1 MRLRA
6 SPAVFTLAALL
17 LAACGT
23 GGGTTTSPSGPT
35 RISVA
40 YSNLSVDFLAP
51 WVAKESGIFLKNGL
65 DVNLQ
70 LISGGS
76 RTMAALLSGEMQ
88 LTQQG
93 GAEALSASAGGA
105 DVVVLG
111 TLAPVYP
118 YKFEVSASI
127 TGPNDLKGKKVGI
140 SSVGG
145 SADIAT
151 RVTLGKMGLD
161 PAKDVQ
167 IVPVESHANRT
178 AALLSGQIQGAV
190 DDPPDSVELERR
202 GLHPI
207 FDLAQQKLPAA
218 NTVIAVRSSWL
229 SGHRDIAQRYVD
241 SIVQAIARAKSD
253 KAFTVGVMKKYFQ
266 SDDTEAMSIAYDFFM
281 NQVTPSLPYPRA
293 LQFGDSQRYLGQ
305 QNQRVRDFPIA
316 KLIDDSFMKSAADR
330 GLDK

>member
-1 MRLRA
+1 MRIRA
-6 SPAVFTLAALL
+6 SGAVLALAVALL
-17 LAACGT
+17 SACGT
-23 GGGTTTSPSGPT
+23 GGGTSTTSSGPT
-35 RISVA
+35 KISVA
-40 YSNLSVDFLAP
+40 YSNVSVDFLAP

-65 DVNLQ
+65 DVDLQ

-88 LTQQG
+88 VTQQG

-105 DVVVLG
+105 DVMVLG

-140 SSVGG
+140 SNVGG

-151 RVTLGKMGLD
+151 RVTLSKMGLD

-178 AALLSGQIQGAV
+178 AALLTGQILGAV
-190 DDPPDSVELERR
+190 DDPPDSVDLERH
-202 GLHPI
+202 GLHSI

-229 SGHRDIAQRYVD
+229 SGHRDVAQHYVD
-241 SIVQAIARAKSD
+241 SIVQAIAQAKKD
-253 KAFTVGVMKKYFQ
+253 KASTVVVMKKYFK
-266 SDDTEAMSIAYDFFM
+266 SDDTEAMNIAYDFFM
-281 NQVTPSLPYPRA
+281 NQVTPSLPYPMA
-293 LQFGDSQRYLGQ
+293 GQFQDSQRYLGQ
-305 QNQRVRDFPIA
+305 QNQRVRDFSIS
-316 KLIDDSFMKSAADR
+316 KLIDDSFMKSSANR

>member
-1 MRLRA
+1 MRIRA
-6 SPAVFTLAALL
+6 SGAVLALAVALL
-17 LAACGT
+17 SACGT
-23 GGGTTTSPSGPT
+23 GGGTSTTSSGPT
-35 RISVA
+35 KISVA
-40 YSNLSVDFLAP
+40 YSNVSVDFLAP

-65 DVNLQ
+65 DVDLQ

-88 LTQQG
+88 VTQQG

-105 DVVVLG
+105 DVMVLG

-127 TGPNDLKGKKVGI
+127 TGPNDLRGKKVGI
-140 SSVGG
+140 SNVGG

-178 AALLSGQIQGAV
+178 AALLTGQIQGAV
-190 DDPPDSVELERR
+190 DDPPDSVDLERH
-202 GLHPI
+202 GLHSI

-229 SGHRDIAQRYVD
+229 SGHRDVAQHYVD
-241 SIVQAIARAKSD
+241 SIVQAIAQAKKD
-253 KAFTVGVMKKYFQ
+253 KASTVVVMKKYFK
-266 SDDTEAMSIAYDFFM
+266 SDDTEAMNIAYDFFM
-281 NQVTPSLPYPRA
+281 NQVTPSLPYPMA
-293 LQFGDSQRYLGQ
+293 GQFQDSQRYLGQ
-305 QNQRVRDFPIA
+305 QNQRVRDFSIS
-316 KLIDDSFMKSAADR
+316 KLIDDSFMKSAANR

>member
-1 MRLRA
+1 MRGRA
-6 SPAVFTLAALL
+6 SGAVFTMAAAL

-23 GGGTTTSPSGPT
+23 GGGTSTAPSGPT

-40 YSNLSVDFLAP
+40 YSNISVDFLAP

-65 DVNLQ
+65 DVDLQ
-70 LISGGS
+70 LVSGGS
-76 RTMAALLSGEMQ
+76 RTMAALLSGQMQ
-88 LTQQG
+88 VTQQG
-93 GAEALSASAGGA
+93 GAEALSADAGGA
-105 DVVVLG
+105 DVIVLG

-118 YKFEVSASI
+118 YKFEVAASI
-127 TGPNDLKGKKVGI
+127 AGPSDLKGKKVGI

-151 RVTLGKMGLD
+151 RTTLGKMGLD

-190 DDPPDSVELERR
+190 DDPPDSVELERH

-229 SGHRDIAQRYVD
+229 SGQRAVAQRYVD
-241 SIVQAIARAKSD
+241 SIVQAIARAKSE
-253 KAFTVGVMKKYFQ
+253 KASTVAVMKKYFK
-266 SDDTEAMSIAYDFFM
+266 SDDSEAMSIAYDFFM
-281 NQVTPSLPYPRA
+281 HQVTPSLPYPMA
-293 LQFGDSQRYLGQ
+293 GQFADAQRFLGA
-305 QNQRVRDFPIA
+305 QNQRVA
-316 KLIDDSFMKSAADR
+316 SYQVSKLIDDSFMKSAAQR

>member
-1 MRLRA
+1 MRIRA
-6 SPAVFTLAALL
+6 SGAVVALAVALL
-17 LAACGT
+17 SACGT
-23 GGGTTTSPSGPT
+23 GGGTSTTSSGPT
-35 RISVA
+35 KISVA
-40 YSNLSVDFLAP
+40 YSNVSVDFLAP

-65 DVNLQ
+65 DVDLQ

-88 LTQQG
+88 VTQQG
-93 GAEALSASAGGA
+93 GAEALSATAGGA
-105 DVVVLG
+105 DVMVLG

-140 SSVGG
+140 SNVGG

-190 DDPPDSVELERR
+190 DDPPDSVDLERH

-229 SGHRDIAQRYVD
+229 SGHRDVAQHYVD
-241 SIVQAIARAKSD
+241 SIVQAIAQAKKD
-253 KAFTVGVMKKYFQ
+253 KASTVVVMKKYFK
-266 SDDTEAMSIAYDFFM
+266 SDDTEAMNIAYDFFM
-281 NQVTPSLPYPRA
+281 NQVTPSLPYPMTG
-293 LQFGDSQRYLGQ
+293 QFQDSQRYLGQ
-305 QNQRVRDFPIA
+305 QNQRVRDFSIS
-316 KLIDDSFMKSAADR
+316 KLIDDSFMKSAANR